1 MGLGLLIPLVLLALV
16 GTWALLAPL
25 PERSS
30 TERVCEQPSAVE
42 YEDGGG
48 YAVFVRR
55 SSPVVPLLRS
65 DELRAVVGRGDGSHG
80 VVVALNPSTTDAEEV
95 TCAWGS
101 DAVEIIEPFGIVHT
115 VPAEVFTGG
124 R

>member
-1 MGLGLLIPLVLLALV
+1 MRAGQLLIAL
-16 GTWALLAPL
+16 
-25 PERSS
+25 
-30 TERVCEQPSAVE
+30 
-42 YEDGGG
+42 DH
-48 YAVFVRR
+48 RR
-55 SSPVVPLLRS
+55 R
-65 DELRAVVGRGDGSHG
+65 
-80 VVVALNPSTTDAEEV
+80 EV